1 MTVPAPPG
9 RLRRLRPAMA
19 SDGLDGLIVSHPA
32 NVRWLSGYT
41 GSNGVL
47 CVTADAGRLLTD
59 FRYATAVEP
68 LNEAWEI
75 EVVDQDLVGALAGN
89 FPELTG
95 GGRVGFEAA
104 RLPYL
109 AWRTLEDA
117 ARSAGVELVPVVG
130 LFEPLRGVKD
140 EGEIERIR
148 EGARLTDE
156 VYGELIE
163 HGLAGRRERDVAW
176 WIRTRLR
183 ELGAEDT
190 AFDVIVASGAESAV
204 VHAHPRDA
212 EIPRG
217 SLVVLDLGA
226 RLDGYCSDCT
236 RTLATGPTSAEMKE
250 VYELVARA
258 QAECVSMVEPGRP
271 CPDVHARA
279 RAIITEAGYGEY
291 FNHGTGHGVGLEIH
305 EEPRFRDGFGGTL
318 EPGNV
323 VTVEPGVYLP
333 DRFGVRIEDL
343 VVVTE
348 EGREVLTQAPKSLMD
363 VG

>member
-1 MTVPAPPG
+1 MTNLAPPA
-9 RLRRLRPAMA
+9 RLRRGRAA
-19 SDGLDGLIVSHPA
+19 IAADALDGLIVSHPA

-41 GSNGVL
+41 GSNAF
-47 CVTADAGRLLTD
+47 VTITAGEARLLTD
-59 FRYATAVEP
+59 FRYATAVKP
-68 LNEAWEI
+68 LEEAWDVSI
-75 EVVDQDLVGALAGN
+75 VDQDLVGALSGS
-89 FPELTG
+89 FRELTG
-95 GGRVGFEAA
+95 GGRIGFEAA

-109 AWRTLEDA
+109 AWRSLEDA
-117 ARSAGVELVPVVG
+117 ARDAGAELVPVVG
-130 LFEPLRGVKD
+130 LFEPLRAVKD

-148 EGARLTDE
+148 EAARLTDA
-156 VYGELIE
+156 VYAELVD
-163 HGLAGRRERDVAW
+163 HGLAGHRERDVAW
-176 WIRTRLR
+176 HIRSRLR

-190 AFDVIVASGAESAV
+190 SFDVIVASGAESAV

-217 SLVVLDLGA
+217 ALVVIDLGA

-236 RTLATGPTSAEMKE
+236 RTLATGPTSHEIKE

-258 QAECVSMVEPGRP
+258 QAECVAMVEPGRP
-271 CPDVHARA
+271 CADVHARA
-279 RAIITEAGYGEY
+279 REIIGGAGYGDY
-291 FNHGTGHGVGLEIH
+291 FNHGTGHGIGLEIH

-333 DRFGVRIEDL
+333 GRFGVRIEDL

-348 EGREVLTQAPKSLMD
+348 EGHEVLTQASKSLID